1 MAAYNSMYYSLYK
14 LDNLIVSSSPTC
26 VHDYILDRRLYFT
39 RSYYTIY
46 TVLPTVIFQYF
57 VIYSVGVRF
66 SDSAELTLI

>member
-14 LDNLIVSSSPTC
+14 LDNLIVNSSPTC

-46 TVLPTVIFQYF
+46 GASDRNL
-57 VIYSVGVRF
+57 SVPN
-66 SDSAELTLI
+66 LIESLASIQTSS